1 MKNKFYPGQTQTAR
15 LTLRTETFDQ
25 VMKTGIRMM
34 IETTLPPG
42 RYQMRIAAGGQ
53 QQSKSGSVVYDI
65 DVPDFTKDQLAMSGV
80 ALGSAA
86 TARIMTMNQKTAFA
100 SSLPG
105 NITSTRE
112 FTLGDTLGIYTEVYE
127 TLKNATSH
135 TVTLTAQLRAEGGTV
150 VRAVSDERSSA
161 ELQGTRGGYGF
172 SAQLPLTDVAPG
184 LYVIH
189 VEARAN
195 TGDRPTVSKDVQIRV
210 R

>member
-1 MKNKFYPGQTQTAR
+1 
-15 LTLRTETFDQ
+15 
-25 VMKTGIRMM
+25 
-34 IETTLPPG
+34 
-42 RYQMRIAAGGQ
+42 MRIAAGGQ
-53 QQSKSGSVVYDI
+53 QSKAGSVVYDI

-86 TARIMTMNQKTAFA
+86 TARITTMNSKTAFA
-100 SSLPG
+100 SALPG

-112 FTLGDTLGIYTEVYE
+112 FAVGDMLGVYAEVYE

-150 VRAVSDERSSA
+150 VRAVSDERSST
-161 ELQGTRGGYGF
+161 ELQGQRGGYGF

-195 TGDRPTVSKDVQIRV
+195 TGERPTVSKDIQIRV